1 MERTLIV
8 SASEKSHAMLA
19 QFLTGCGVQAQ
30 TAAARSCAEARRLLD
45 EQQFDLVLINA
56 PLPDEFGHELAQN
69 AAHSGTA
76 GIVLIAAAEI
86 ADAVSEKVEEDG
98 VFVVS
103 KPLARAVFL
112 QALRMIRAARARLSG
127 LESENRRLLQRI
139 EDIRIV
145 DRAKCILIEC
155 CAMTEPEAHAY
166 IERQA
171 MSGRK
176 TKRMVAEQIL
186 QTNAP

>member
-1 MERTLIV
+1 
-8 SASEKSHAMLA
+8 MLA

-45 EQQFDLVLINA
+45 EQPFDLVLINA

-112 QALRMIRAARARLSG
+112 QALRMIRAACARLSG

-171 MSGRK
+171 MSARK